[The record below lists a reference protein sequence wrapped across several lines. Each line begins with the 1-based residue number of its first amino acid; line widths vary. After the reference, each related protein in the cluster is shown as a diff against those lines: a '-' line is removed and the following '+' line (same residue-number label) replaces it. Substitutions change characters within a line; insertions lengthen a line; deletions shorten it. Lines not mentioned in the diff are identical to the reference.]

1 MNIVEYINAK
11 IRKSDKRTQNV
22 LKNTILSAGMKVA
35 SLICSLLIVPIT
47 IDYLSPENYGVW
59 MAITSILYWF
69 AFMDVGLG
77 NGMRNYM
84 AEAISRE
91 DYHSARSYFST
102 AVFLLSLIALTIGV
116 ICIPLLYLVDLNFIF
131 NTTNIPT
138 IQLAN
143 VLTIAISFSLFQ
155 FVAKNVGM
163 VYVAMQ
169 KYAVNDIIVFTGSLS
184 SVITVY
190 ILTKT
195 TASNL
200 AYVVTAFTSLP
211 ALAFA
216 IAAIPLIRKYPQL
229 IPSINSIDF
238 KSARK
243 IVTKGMGFFLIQ
255 ITSCLVIFG
264 SANVIISHFCG
275 PEEVT
280 VYNVAYKLFHVL
292 VVGYTII
299 ISPLWNAYTDAYAKQ
314 DYTWIRKAF
323 RKSLLFWGG
332 SVICGLMMLALS
344 GWFFERWIG
353 NSVHIP
359 FAVSAC
365 VLAYVCML
373 NFNNCVT
380 YLINGLNKI
389 RIQIITSVMTTLI
402 YLIAV
407 FIIKDRFGIIGIS
420 LSMVGAY
427 IIMSIVHLYQCNL
440 FIKNKAKGIWNK

>member
-143 VLTIAISFSLFQ
+143 VLTIAISFSLLQ

-169 KYAVNDIIVFTGSLS
+169 KYAINDMIVFAGSFS
-184 SVITVY
+184 SVIIVY

-200 AYVVTAFTSLP
+200 AYVVTAFTALP

-216 IAAIPLIRKYPQL
+216 IAAIPLIIKYPQL

-332 SVICGLMMLALS
+332 SVVCGLMMLALS

>member
-84 AEAISRE
+84 AEAISHE

-143 VLTIAISFSLFQ
+143 VLTIAISLSLFQ

-229 IPSINSIDF
+229 IPSIKSIDF
-238 KSARK
+238 QSAKK

-332 SVICGLMMLALS
+332 SVVCGLMMLALS